1 MRFIREH
8 FSIILRLF
16 IYQIGMTFF
25 GTVLSFATASIKDAP
40 LFLIASIFS
49 ILFYIALV
57 YNVMWEEGAKDI
69 IRIDAGRAPK
79 IRGDAARV
87 SLAASIPNFALAFLM
102 LLGFLFGYVLQ
113 VEWMKLLY
121 GVMHM
126 IIGFFEAMYLGLFK
140 TVDDWVLQSMASATA
155 SARDMASYGVST
167 ALYIFSSLPIVLTS
181 MLAYHLGTKNIR
193 LFSFGKKIGKPSK

>member
-25 GTVLSFATASIKDAP
+25 GVVLSFATAGIESFP
-40 LFLIASIFS
+40 LFLLSSIFS

-57 YNVMWEEGAKDI
+57 YNMMWEEGAKDI

-79 IRGDAARV
+79 IRGYAARV

-102 LLGFLFGYVLQ
+102 LLGFFFGYVLRI
-113 VEWMKLLY
+113 EWMKLLY
-121 GVMHM
+121 GIMHM
-126 IIGFFEAMYLGLFK
+126 IIGFFEGMYLGLFK
-140 TVDDWVLQSMASATA
+140 SVDDVVIQAMAGATE
-155 SARDMASYGVST
+155 SARDLASYGVST
-167 ALYIFSSLPIVLTS
+167 LLYILSSFPIVLTS
-181 MLAYHLGTKNIR
+181 IFAYHLGMKNIR
-193 LFSFGKKIGKPSK
+193 LFGKNLAKPSK